1 MGDFSYAQIG
11 KLRLKHLA
19 NHIELGTPSRK
30 GEDGGDAGKV
40 PLGVPHDESLSEDVS

>member
-1 MGDFSYAQIG
+1 MGDFSYTQIG